1 MCGLKIPGSG
11 CSSGSSALCLYGPA
25 NGLKIAAWS
34 LGPQS
39 ALGSIFSILLIFN
52 LIFARW
58 LLKETITTAKVAS
71 SLIILAGAITCTI
84 GAPTGVK
91 VNFTDR
97 DIVELFSLHAGFVA
111 ALVSVMAAG
120 LALIVVVEVR
130 YPSRLGGAAAK
141 RTADPEEAAHV
152 AAAPRRTP
160 PAWIVPVL
168 AIVFPGALG
177 LDEASA
183 DLMIRAWSSMLGM
196 CSREEGCA
204 DCATVFWT
212 TVVAWTILAFGGS
225 LALMPI
231 VYKRFEVSVA
241 LPVEYGAVNFG
252 AVAVALGFY
261 DEHLYM
267 ESWQLAL
274 QLVGCALIL
283 VGIGVGQIQC
293 GRDVRAVT
301 KNVISSAADVR
312 IEPRSRALRRQ
323 PRPQPRAHCGVR

>member
-1 MCGLKIPGSG
+1 MCGLKIPRLLVWFFGIV
-11 CSSGSSALCLYGPA
+11 LYGPA

-71 SLIILAGAITCTI
+71 SLVILAGAITCTI

-130 YPSRLGGAAAK
+130 YPSRLGGAT
-141 RTADPEEAAHV
+141 RTADPEQAATDV
-152 AAAPRRTP
+152 PAAAPRRTP
-160 PAWIVPVL
+160 PAWIMPVL
-168 AIVFPGALG
+168 AIVYPGSLG

-196 CSREEGCA
+196 CSRGEGCA
-204 DCATVFWT
+204 DCGTPVFWG
-212 TVVAWTILAFGGS
+212 TVSAWTVLAFGGS
-225 LALMPI
+225 LLWMPV

-283 VGIGVGQIQC
+283 LGIGIGQAGCQ
-293 GRDVRAVT
+293 
-301 KNVISSAADVR
+301 
-312 IEPRSRALRRQ
+312 RSRQ
-323 PRPQPRAHCGVR
+323 PG